1 MTWSSVGS
9 PHQMLELRECSAGY
23 GGRRVLDSLSL
34 AVPEGRT
41 ACIIGPSGCG
51 KTTLLTVA
59 AGLKR
64 PEAGTVSLDGSEVV
78 PGDERVGLILQQYG
92 LFPWF
97 TVADNVSLGL
107 RIRKVSDG
115 LRRELV
121 ARELARLGL
130 EDCAA
135 RYPNELSGGQQQRVA
150 IARSMALSPRL
161 LLMDEP
167 FSALD
172 AMSRESLQ
180 EILLSTLRERS
191 LIVVM
196 VTHSI
201 EEAVYL
207 GATVRVLAGSPGRI
221 TACFENPAQGTP
233 GYRLDPA
240 FFQMCTRVRGSLDAH
255 RVISR

>member
-1 MTWSSVGS
+1 
-9 PHQMLELRECSAGY
+9 MLELRECAAGY
-23 GGRRVLDSLSL
+23 GAGRVLDSLSL
-34 AVPEGRT
+34 SVPEGET

-51 KTTLLTVA
+51 KSTLLTVA

-64 PEAGTVSLDGSEVV
+64 PESGTVLLDGKEVV

-107 RIRKVSDG
+107 RIRRVREG
-115 LRRELV
+115 TRRALV

-130 EDCAA
+130 EDCAG

-180 EILLSTLRERS
+180 EILLSTIRERP
-191 LIVVM
+191 LVVVM

-207 GATVRVLAGSPGRI
+207 GGTVRVLAGSPGRI
-221 TACFENPAQGTP
+221 TALFENRGQGTP
-233 GYRLDPA
+233 GFRLDPA
-240 FFQMCTRVRGSLDAH
+240 FFRMCTRVRGSLEQN
-255 RVISR
+255 RVIAG

>member
-97 TVADNVSLGL
+97 TVADNV
-107 RIRKVSDG
+107 
-115 LRRELV
+115 
-121 ARELARLGL
+121 
-130 EDCAA
+130 
-135 RYPNELSGGQQQRVA
+135 
-150 IARSMALSPRL
+150 
-161 LLMDEP
+161 
-167 FSALD
+167 
-172 AMSRESLQ
+172 
-180 EILLSTLRERS
+180 
-191 LIVVM
+191 
-196 VTHSI
+196 
-201 EEAVYL
+201 
-207 GATVRVLAGSPGRI
+207 
-221 TACFENPAQGTP
+221 
-233 GYRLDPA
+233 
-240 FFQMCTRVRGSLDAH
+240 
-255 RVISR
+255 